1 MGAAHYPF
9 RSPTFGSNRLFCE
22 SVFVNMADIKLAS
35 ITRKMILFV
44 KPAWYSSR
52 YRLNHLVAASALSL
66 WNISLSDP
74 IVPSLATSLKWAM
87 IINPTG
93 HVQWNLIDLHISNI
107 TGIHSNTETSRR
119 RGSAGIDLTF
129 HFEFLFTARALFFHC
144 CCCCYAG
151 WTLKTHFEGWVIRM
165 QSKSNV

>member
-9 RSPTFGSNRLFCE
+9 HSPTFGSNRLFCE

-35 ITRKMILFV
+35 VARKMILFV

-52 YRLNHLVAASALSL
+52 YRLNHLVAASALSQ

-74 IVPSLATSLKWAM
+74 VVPTLATSLNLAM

-107 TGIHSNTETSRR
+107 TGRHGNTETRRR
-119 RGSAGIDLTF
+119 RGSARMDNIF
-129 HFEFLFTARALFFHC
+129 HFEFLLTAWVLFFIFVVVVLLDGH
-144 CCCCYAG
+144 
-151 WTLKTHFEGWVIRM
+151 
-165 QSKSNV
+165 